1 MSNGCFNMSKNF
13 GIVKTAPYLS
23 RFLPLTASAAPEA
36 TAQIAAAVI
45 DMAPVFGGC
54 EGSDGVTGTFTAGAS
69 ALKHTNTLKSSVMF
83 SNVMLF
89 PGRTATISPLTE
101 TYQT

>member
-45 DMAPVFGGC
+45 DTAPVFGGC

-101 TYQT
+101 TYQA